1 MPEGAAPDGSG
12 VPVLAVFRVKTARWP
27 GSRKF
32 TLGPLELWALN
43 SSPKDSALRRA
54 LTQEVGSLRARQ
66 IPAENFPRGSATSLI
81 EHRARTHDSEN
92 VIHDLAAELI
102 RKQGYNL

>member
-1 MPEGAAPDGSG
+1 
-12 VPVLAVFRVKTARWP
+12 
-27 GSRKF
+27 
-32 TLGPLELWALN
+32 
-43 SSPKDSALRRA
+43 A

-66 IPAENFPRGSATSLI
+66 ILAEHFPRGSATSLI

-92 VIHDLAAELI
+92 VIHELAAELI